1 MVAIQKILSSVLLA
15 SMVIANEAPEN
26 TDSKKRSVARAHLD
40 KGSIVGIIEFTSNKK
55 GTVNVHLDVTG
66 LPPNSGPFK
75 YQIHE
80 NKISSND
87 NCNNAGDVFN
97 PYDAYYEICDYLD
110 NNSLCAIGDLSG
122 KHGFINTTCF
132 ETQYIDTY
140 LSLNSKNIAFIGGKS
155 IVITDS
161 NNNII
166 SCGSIK
172 IKRNRKL
179 IRDLNSD
186 YNDNDNDDNDD
197 SYNDDND
204 DSYNDE
210 NDDNDNFLISKLVS
224 ESVISYNVTN
234 STNYDDGS
242 SGDKMYDS
250 GANMLIT
257 SGLVGIIAC
266 IFAALT

>member
-26 TDSKKRSVARAHLD
+26 RDSKKRAVARAHLD
-40 KGSIVGIIEFTSNKK
+40 NGSIVGIIEFTSNKK

-66 LPPNSGPFK
+66 FPPNSGPFK

-80 NKISSND
+80 NKILSND
-87 NCNNAGDVFN
+87 NCNDAGDIFN
-97 PYDAYYEICDYLD
+97 PYDADYEICDYLD

-155 IVITDS
+155 IIFTDL

-166 SCGSIK
+166 TCGSIK
-172 IKRNRKL
+172 VKRNRKL

-186 YNDNDNDDNDD
+186 YDDNDDNDD
-197 SYNDDND
+197 NS
-204 DSYNDE
+204 
-210 NDDNDNFLISKLVS
+210 NDNFFINKFVS

-234 STNYDDGS
+234 STNYDEGS
-242 SGDKMYDS
+242 SGDKSFDS
-250 GANMLIT
+250 GSNMLIT
-257 SGLVGIIAC
+257 SGFAGIIAC
-266 IFAALT
+266 IFAALI